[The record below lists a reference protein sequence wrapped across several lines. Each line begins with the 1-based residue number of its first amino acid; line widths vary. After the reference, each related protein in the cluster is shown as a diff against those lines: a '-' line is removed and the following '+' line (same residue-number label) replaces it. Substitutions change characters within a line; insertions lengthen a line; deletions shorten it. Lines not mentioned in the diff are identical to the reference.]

1 MATYFKINKRV
12 VDYLNYDSLRNFL
25 RPLPSIA
32 SSGVK
37 NELINRIEE
46 AINNNVLPKE
56 TFAEFLSHELRY
68 GHNRVLFITRINSAT
83 LHKIKDFSRLKEAL
97 KTADL
102 PNEEFSDYID
112 FVPHSEKPELV
123 HLEINRVGAS
133 VQQIVLCFAN
143 MVLVNRTT
151 GEMTSSLEDTD
162 YTWVTIDIINE
173 QLIVALRPR
182 SNFSNETS
190 AKSVATFVYYTNY
203 LSQIFSLK
211 YFSNDEMKST
221 LYNIFKEMTTKAE
234 RPYVEK
240 VRPLESEIT
249 KFCNEVAASIG
260 LSSCE
265 QPVNLPFRVRRLLE
279 RALIQEDFLNFKAYS
294 IGKVGTVER
303 FLYADETGAR
313 VNATTDDSEGIGLKD
328 IYFDTR
334 DTIDD
339 QKTFNK
345 LWIQWFYD
353 SDPQNN
359 ISTKLEVT
367 SKYYIIHFYKYH
379 TGVEQK
385 HVLSAIET
393 FK

>member
-1 MATYFKINKRV
+1 MESYFKINRRLIE
-12 VDYLNYDSLRNFL
+12 YLNFESLRNFL
-25 RPLPSIA
+25 RPIPSIQ
-32 SSGVK
+32 SSGLK
-37 NELINRIEE
+37 ADLIARIEE

-97 KTADL
+97 KTAGL
-102 PNEEFSDYID
+102 PNEEFSNYID
-112 FVPHSEKPELV
+112 FVPHSDKPELV
-123 HLEINRVGAS
+123 HLEINRVGAA

-162 YTWVTIDIINE
+162 YAWVTIDIINE

-190 AKSVATFVYYTNY
+190 AKSVATFDHYTNY
-203 LSQIFSLK
+203 LSRIFSLK
-211 YFSNDEMKST
+211 YFSNDEMKSI

-249 KFCNEVAASIG
+249 RFCNEVAASIG
-260 LSSCE
+260 LPSCE
-265 QPVNLPFRVRRLLE
+265 KPVNLPFRVRRLLE
-279 RALIQEDFLNFKAYS
+279 RALIQEDFFNFKAYS

-379 TGVEQK
+379 TGDEQK